1 MKKRLLSTFL
11 SLCMMLTMVPTMA
24 FAAESTDG
32 DGITTPTAFNSDATG
47 KVLYVDP
54 EVSGDTD
61 TTFQDL
67 QAAINA
73 ASSGDTIQL
82 LGDIDDVEVTIN
94 KDNLTL
100 DLNTYTIRDDTAA
113 ETINTNPIIL
123 VAKNSS
129 GEVLNSLTI
138 KNGSICGSENVE
150 GGCGIYSSS
159 VLKNLTVENV
169 EFRNIHSGVYSIAGS
184 GSAVYFRMPLIAEKG
199 AAEVEPSPDTS
210 ATFKNCVFEGNR
222 TNFSNN
228 NAAHGGAIYLYSI
241 QTICIEDCTFNG
253 NQAGSTDELMTAGGA
268 VSIQMADTVTFKGS
282 EFTNNSAGSN
292 GGAVNVQSCD
302 TASFENC
309 SFEGNHLT
317 YSGSNVGGALDLS
330 MTGEKDSPAEI
341 IGCTFKNNTAPYG
354 NGGAISIIGNNTD
367 NGSNKP
373 YIAWDEDSVVE
384 INNSTFEGNSAVN
397 GGAICVQ
404 GYSYVTI
411 TGDLTGQNASG
422 SGGAL
427 FATGISTSQGYS
439 KDFFPEVTVNGN
451 ISGNSAGSG
460 GGGFT
465 ASNATVNV
473 TGDVTDNQASYGSGF
488 YATGNE
494 TDVQIT
500 GNISGN
506 KSTSTTGGGGFYA
519 YYGAS
524 VTVNGCL
531 SDNTSPKGGGGFTA
545 SNAEVSVTGDIIN
558 NQGSYGGG
566 FYAAGSE
573 ADVQVT
579 GNISG
584 NKSTSATGGGG
595 FYAFNG
601 ANVTVN
607 GMITDNTTVGRGG
620 GVCSDTASGTVD
632 LTNADVYNNHA
643 DTQGADIFH
652 TGGTL
657 EISEPGSDWILD
669 VCNHFIDGWYTDS
682 SEARWACGSDD
693 VTAQKAGTF
702 TDEIALI
709 AAHSADS
716 NTVTITPA
724 DITIY
729 TGGAGYGSVV
739 DANGE
744 PLATTSSTNGLPEP
758 GYHLTLSSDVQEWLA
773 NNGVRDGEDLSGNL
787 KFTYEGTDTNG
798 DPVNREWVLEY
809 AGIYDTERN
818 VYTLKPTNDS
828 NPAVR
833 LMYFDDADGDGKLG
847 TGETVIADDQI
858 DMSES
863 SVSKEYAMT
872 INPGALDQS
881 TVQAVFT
888 VNGSTF
894 PCNVKVGTGELT
906 VKSVT
911 DQDTTSEILTSAP
924 SGDATTITAVDNGN
938 ITYYVND
945 SKVEVDA
952 ERVKLLVDEVS
963 NNTDYNEA
971 MASHAISKVYLTNAD
986 CEAKYLDLVD
996 TQNGNAVVT
1005 ASDGVTIYW
1014 PVPEGAQNASN
1025 FYIVH
1030 YTNMDRSAITSEDAL
1045 NDQETEIIEGSKT
1058 ADGKY
1063 ITFTADSFSPFVLVW
1078 EEQGSTTPG
1087 TGGGGGTTYYTLKYE
1102 SNGGTAYDDERYTS
1116 NTVVDL
1122 DKVPSRE
1129 GYTFTGWYADAE
1141 LTEQISEIKMTSN
1154 KTVYAGWEVTGV
1166 PDWLNGDDHFAYVI
1180 GYSDGTVKPLNN
1192 ISRAEVAT
1200 IFFRLL
1206 KPEIRDEYLTQTS
1219 QFTDVSA
1226 DAWYNTAVST
1236 MAALGI
1242 VNGRTADTFAPDA
1255 SITRAEFAAICA
1267 RFDTN
1272 KRDGDSNFSD
1282 IAGHWA
1288 EAEIERAAT
1297 LGWINGYSDG
1307 TFHPDNAITRAEA
1320 MTMINRV
1327 LQRLPETEDDL
1338 LDDMNVWPD
1347 NQPSAWYY
1355 LAVQEATNSHDF
1367 DRKDDGVHETWTG
1380 MTADPDWMQYQ

>member
-1 MKKRLLSTFL
+1 MVYRLRITFNTCKF
-11 SLCMMLTMVPTMA
+11 S
-24 FAAESTDG
+24 DN
-32 DGITTPTAFNSDATG
+32 TAHGFG
-47 KVLYVDP
+47 
-54 EVSGDTD
+54 
-61 TTFQDL
+61 
-67 QAAINA
+67 
-73 ASSGDTIQL
+73 
-82 LGDIDDVEVTIN
+82 
-94 KDNLTL
+94 
-100 DLNTYTIRDDTAA
+100 
-113 ETINTNPIIL
+113 
-123 VAKNSS
+123 
-129 GEVLNSLTI
+129 
-138 KNGSICGSENVE
+138 
-150 GGCGIYSSS
+150 
-159 VLKNLTVENV
+159 
-169 EFRNIHSGVYSIAGS
+169 
-184 GSAVYFRMPLIAEKG
+184 GSAVYMQYC
-199 AAEVEPSPDTS
+199 DS
-210 ATFKNCVFEGNR
+210 ATFANCSVENNKEVNTGGAGAVAFYGVGTEENPATITNCTFSGNTAAYGGALWLSNSFVKLTDNQFTKNRAEYGGGALYINQQAHVDLTGDIV
-222 TNFSNN
+222 NN
-228 NAAHGGAIYLYSI
+228 HAGYGGAIYCY
-241 QTICIEDCTFNG
+241 Q
-253 NQAGSTDELMTAGGA
+253 
-268 VSIQMADTVTFKGS
+268 
-282 EFTNNSAGSN
+282 
-292 GGAVNVQSCD
+292 
-302 TASFENC
+302 
-309 SFEGNHLT
+309 
-317 YSGSNVGGALDLS
+317 
-330 MTGEKDSPAEI
+330 
-341 IGCTFKNNTAPYG
+341 
-354 NGGAISIIGNNTD
+354 
-367 NGSNKP
+367 
-373 YIAWDEDSVVE
+373 
-384 INNSTFEGNSAVN
+384 
-397 GGAICVQ
+397 
-404 GYSYVTI
+404 SYVTI
-411 TGDLTGQNASG
+411 NGDLRDNTATSD
-422 SGGAL
+422 GG
-427 FATGISTSQGYS
+427 GIFCSQHS
-439 KDFFPEVTVNGN
+439 LTVNGE
-451 ISGNSAGSG
+451 ISGNRAAGYGGAIYSKWTPVTINGTIVENKADVG
-460 GGGFT
+460 GGIYILNNDFGEQYEGPITLANAQIYNNT
-465 ASNATVNV
+465 A
-473 TGDVTDNQASYGSGF
+473 
-488 YATGNE
+488 
-494 TDVQIT
+494 
-500 GNISGN
+500 
-506 KSTSTTGGGGFYA
+506 
-519 YYGAS
+519 
-524 VTVNGCL
+524 
-531 SDNTSPKGGGGFTA
+531 
-545 SNAEVSVTGDIIN
+545 
-558 NQGSYGGG
+558 
-566 FYAAGSE
+566 
-573 ADVQVT
+573 
-579 GNISG
+579 
-584 NKSTSATGGGG
+584 
-595 FYAFNG
+595 
-601 ANVTVN
+601 
-607 GMITDNTTVGRGG
+607 
-620 GVCSDTASGTVD
+620 DTA
-632 LTNADVYNNHA
+632 A
-643 DTQGADIFH
+643 ADIYSGAHNKIVF
-652 TGGTL
+652 
-657 EISEPGSDWILD
+657 SEPKSGLILND
-669 VCNHFIDGWYTDS
+669 CNHFIDGWYTDS

-702 TDEIALI
+702 TDEMALI

-744 PLATTSSTNGLPEP
+744 PLATISSTNGLPEP

-863 SVSKEYAMT
+863 SVSEEYAMT
-872 INPGALDQS
+872 INPGTLDQS

-924 SGDATTITAVDNGN
+924 SGDTTTITAVDNGN

-1367 DRKDDGVHETWTG
+1367 DRKDDGVHETWTSRN
-1380 MTADPDWMQYQ
+1380 TDPDWMQYQ